1 MKSSSR
7 ALKVAHILQK
17 NAVKVMPNSRHQ
29 IPLNWSQR
37 LQLAWYFENI
47 REWLQK
53 GIVTFSYWKK
63 DGSIREAKGTLNDL
77 FIPLDKRPHMDLQ
90 HEPNYSAVAYF
101 DLDKQEWR
109 SFAVTHFIGFVTVW
123 ELKEKEKKQK

>member
-7 ALKVAHILQK
+7 ALKVAHILRK
-17 NAVKVMPNSRHQ
+17 NHQSSMSNHQWSDLVRH
-29 IPLNWSQR
+29 
-37 LQLAWYFENI
+37 AWYFENL
-47 REWLQK
+47 REWLRK
-53 GIVTFSYWKK
+53 GVVTFSYWKK
-63 DGSIREAKGTLNDL
+63 DGTIREAKGTLNDL